1 MKTKK
6 NKIIINPLISV
17 IVNCHNG
24 ELYLKKSIKSI
35 ISQSYKNWEIIFFD
49 NKSTDN
55 SKKIIKKFEDHRIH
69 YFRSNKFL
77 NLYQARNLA
86 VEKAKGKYLCF
97 LDVDDYWTKDKLK
110 KQINFISNNKEYKI
124 VYSNY
129 FCKIEKKK
137 QFFQK
142 YKSGTLPKGYI
153 TEKLL
158 KDYCVGILTLM
169 IDRDVFNYYKFKNSY
184 NIIGDFDFIIR
195 ASLKFKIG
203 CIQEPLAYYRIHNSN
218 YSEKKMDLQI
228 NEHKHWILKN
238 EKVMKNFSI
247 SIDSLKK
254 RILKLSLKSYLKSF
268 GRVVQW

>member
-1 MKTKK
+1 MKIKK
-6 NKIIINPLISV
+6 NKIIINPLISI

-55 SKKIIKKFEDHRIH
+55 SKKIIKKFEDHRIN

-110 KQINFISNNKEYKI
+110 KQINFILKNKEYKI

-137 QFFQK
+137 KF
-142 YKSGTLPKGYI
+142 
-153 TEKLL
+153 
-158 KDYCVGILTLM
+158 
-169 IDRDVFNYYKFKNSY
+169 FKN
-184 NIIGDFDFIIR
+184 
-195 ASLKFKIG
+195 
-203 CIQEPLAYYRIHNSN
+203 
-218 YSEKKMDLQI
+218 I
-228 NEHKHWILKN
+228 NQVHCQKAI
-238 EKVMKNFSI
+238 
-247 SIDSLKK
+247 
-254 RILKLSLKSYLKSF
+254 
-268 GRVVQW
+268 